1 MDLRI
6 ESKLEDD
13 GRWFAEVAGLPGVMA
28 YGETRDAAMVK
39 AEALAF
45 RVLAEW
51 LENTETKPV
60 EITLSFARSPVSQPK
75 G

>member
-6 ESKLEDD
+6 ESQLEDD
-13 GRWFAEVAGLPGVMA
+13 GRWFAEVAALPGVMA

-51 LENTETKPV
+51 LETTGTKPV
-60 EITLSFARSPVSQPK
+60 DITLSFARSPVARPM